1 MAVVEE
7 SLSPMA
13 PTQPAPSVS
22 PVAPEMAVESPQEPT
37 LTESPSAPLK
47 VEIPLAW
54 QRTKAR
60 IIGKGAPT
68 VTESF
73 REVWTLELRPGGA
86 LSLSSPRVRVP
97 VYPGHS
103 GAPRDQLP
111 PTVVLSEADFARL
124 VGIVP
129 GRRGANDDIDPADA
143 PGDSLDALKMVG
155 RPITLNLARSTRN
168 GVDVTLAWSEDEHY
182 AVHLD
187 VTGTAPLF

>member
-1 MAVVEE
+1 MAVVDE
-7 SLSPMA
+7 SLVPTAPREHA
-13 PTQPAPSVS
+13 PTVS
-22 PVAPEMAVESPQEPT
+22 PVAPETAVESLKEPT
-37 LTESPSAPLK
+37 FEEPPSAPLK
-47 VEIPLAW
+47 VEIPIAW

-60 IIGKGAPT
+60 IIGKGATT

-73 REVWTLELRPGGA
+73 REIWTLELRPGGA
-86 LSLSSPRVRVP
+86 LTLSSPRVRVP

-103 GAPRDQLP
+103 GEARNQLP

-129 GRRGANDDIDPADA
+129 GRRGASDDIDPADA

-155 RPITLNLARSTRN
+155 RPITLNLARATRN

-187 VTGTAPLF
+187 VTGTTLF